1 MLQKTIN
8 IEPYS
13 RDTLYENQSSNEVI
27 VEDIGP
33 TSTQRWYNI
42 SQYWTNPK

>member
-1 MLQKTIN
+1 MLHKTID

-13 RDTLYENQSSNEVI
+13 RDTLYENQSSNEDK

-33 TSTQRWYNI
+33 MSTQRWYI
-42 SQYWTNPK
+42 PTVYQS